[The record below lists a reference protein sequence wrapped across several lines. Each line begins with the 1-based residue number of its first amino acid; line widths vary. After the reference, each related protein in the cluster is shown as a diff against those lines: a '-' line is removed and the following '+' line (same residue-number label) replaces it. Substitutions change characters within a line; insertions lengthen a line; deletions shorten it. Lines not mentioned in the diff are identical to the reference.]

1 MTTRI
6 KFSDLFIDPG
16 TGQLSHTKIW
26 ANIAYCA
33 ATFAFCFMTYKGT
46 ATAEIWFIYLGV
58 LGTHSAA
65 SKLISLKY
73 GIKQ

>member
-1 MTTRI
+1 MR
-6 KFSDLFIDPG
+6 KVRASDLFIDPG

-26 ANIAYCA
+26 ANVAYLS
-33 ATFAFCFMTYKGT
+33 ATISFLFMTYQGT

-73 GIKQ
+73 GVKQ